1 MKQKSVSE
9 IQAVVGPALFQILDG
24 LWFIQVEKTC
34 GFEKALEIDIAVW
47 DVYSRKEA
55 ERLMKA
61 LGRVPGQGTLKDLS
75 DLLPL
80 SMFNQTL
87 EYKTDLHQD
96 GKTLVFLVTKC
107 KTKEGMEKV
116 GRTKDEIYSICIKMG
131 QVFFASFAR
140 SINPA
145 IKVEC
150 LFCPLMPSEKKRDP
164 DCLEKKGGLCGWQ
177 FTLP

>member
-1 MKQKSVSE
+1 MKQKSASE
-9 IQAVVGPALFQILDG
+9 IQASVGPALFQILDG
-24 LWFIQVEKTC
+24 LWFIQTERTF
-34 GFEKALEIDIAVW
+34 GFEKALEVDMAVW

-61 LGRVPGQGTLKDLS
+61 LGKSPGEGSLKDLQ

-87 EYKTDLHQD
+87 EYKTDLQESAQ
-96 GKTLVFLVTKC
+96 GLIFLVTKC

-116 GRTKDEIYSICIKMG
+116 GRSKDQIFSVCKKMG
-131 QVFFASFAR
+131 QVFFTSFAR
-140 SINPA
+140 AINPA
-145 IKVEC
+145 IKVKC
-150 LFCPLMPSEKKRDP
+150 LFCPLMPSEEKQDP
-164 DCLEKKGGLCGWQ
+164 TCLEEKGGLCGWR